1 MRSLQ
6 IIYVLALAAVTGLGT
21 ASHALRSQPPLG
33 LVQIGAWTV
42 WPRIGS
48 RDIDPY
54 ARAVLARGVHLPL
67 GLGEGLTLIANR
79 DQTGSGLS
87 ASCRYAISGAV
98 PTARGWTLTLSDESG
113 QSLPNSKQRTG
124 FSDAEVTRRE
134 NGQLAIGLSNEALS
148 GDWLPL
154 PKSGAFTLVL
164 RLYDTPVSGT
174 ASELSAGQLPRIE
187 QVSCS

>member
-6 IIYVLALAAVTGLGT
+6 IIYVLALAAMTGLGT

-33 LVQIGAWTV
+33 QVQIGAWTV

-54 ARAVLARGVHLPL
+54 ARAILARGVHLPL
-67 GLGEGLTLIANR
+67 GLGEGLTLVADR
-79 DQTGSGLS
+79 DQAGSRLS
-87 ASCRYAISGAV
+87 AACRYAISGAV
-98 PTARGWTLTLSDESG
+98 PTARGWTLTVSDENG
-113 QSLPNSKQRTG
+113 VAIPAGRQRTG

-134 NGQLAIGLSNEALS
+134 NGQLAIGLSNEALP

-154 PKSGAFTLVL
+154 PKSGGFTLVL

-174 ASELSAGQLPRIE
+174 ASELSTGQLPRIE
-187 QVSCS
+187 RVSCT

>member
-6 IIYVLALAAVTGLGT
+6 ILYVLALAAVTGLGT
-21 ASHALRSQPPLG
+21 ASHALRGQPPLG
-33 LVQIGAWTV
+33 QVQIGAWTV

-54 ARAVLARGVHLPL
+54 ARAVLARGAHLPL
-67 GLGEGLTLIANR
+67 GLGEGLTLVAYK
-79 DQTGSGLS
+79 DQTGKSLNAACS
-87 ASCRYAISGAV
+87 YAISGFV
-98 PTARGWTLTLSDESG
+98 PTARGWTLTVSDSNG
-113 QSLPNSKQRTG
+113 QALPEARQRTG

-134 NGQLAIGLSNEALS
+134 NGELAIGLSREALA

-154 PKSGAFTLVL
+154 PKSSSFTLVL

-187 QVSCS
+187 RLSCT

>member
-6 IIYVLALAAVTGLGT
+6 IIYVLVLAAVTGLGT
-21 ASHALRSQPPLG
+21 ASYALRSQPPLG
-33 LVQIGAWTV
+33 KVQIGAWTV

-67 GLGEGLTLIANR
+67 GLGEGLTLIADR
-79 DQTGSGLS
+79 DQNGSSLES
-87 ASCRYAISGAV
+87 SCRYAVSGLV
-98 PTARGWTLTLSDESG
+98 PPARGWTLTLSDQDG
-113 QSLPNSKQRTG
+113 QTLAVGKVRRG

-134 NGQLAIGLSNEALS
+134 NGQLAIALS
-148 GDWLPL
+148 GDARAGDWLPL
-154 PKSGAFTLVL
+154 PASGAFTLVL

-174 ASELSAGQLPRIE
+174 AAELSSGQLPRIE
-187 QVSCS
+187 RVSCP